1 MNQNTSVESST
12 QSLPNQSINPA
23 LQAALGSL
31 DVQLEEELARYR
43 RQQAGRPV
51 MRPSGLGRYQTRKP
65 LELIPV
71 DKAGGQTQPLVA
83 GKTTAAPMMS
93 FPLALVNKTPER
105 NSPKETQSGLM
116 TQTGQLDAPEAP
128 ADAPVFPS
136 LTNATPDSSATEESL
151 TEQLT
156 PPEKPA
162 DVGGNLMPLA
172 ADQAQPEDYL
182 ESSEKLLRSLAQEQ
196 AGIRSEKRFTA
207 RLLTPLGIGSI
218 LLLLLS
224 SATLA
229 YIFTN
234 PSTLSDLGLNRF
246 FGSKTPTTAKSPTET
261 TVARGEAAKNSS
273 MNGPNLAV
281 GEFTEVNLDTLS
293 QLEAS
298 STPTPTPYPPL
309 PDLHNS
315 GATSTSPPVVP
326 NSALPGRSS
335 DLSSA
340 LLQPSLQPGAVP
352 STAVPPLAPVPA
364 PGTSAAQVNTPS
376 GSPAKSN
383 QSPAPAIPATTNKA
397 EVASSAA
404 PVRDNFYYVVLNST
418 GESALE
424 EARKIVPEA
433 YVENFPIGPR
443 ISMGAFMLESEA
455 KTLVDQLKQQG
466 ISATIYSN

>member
-1 MNQNTSVESST
+1 MSQDTSVESST
-12 QSLPNQSINPA
+12 RSPNQSINPA

-43 RQQAGRPV
+43 RQRAGRPV
-51 MRPSGLGRYQTRKP
+51 VSPRGLGRYQTRKP

-83 GKTTAAPMMS
+83 GRTTAAPMMS
-93 FPLALVNKTPER
+93 FPLALVNKTPEA
-105 NSPKETQSGLM
+105 SPANETESGLM
-116 TQTGQLDAPEAP
+116 NQTGQLDAPFAST
-128 ADAPVFPS
+128 DAPGVSS
-136 LTNATPDSSATEESL
+136 LSNAAPGNSATEESL

-162 DVGGNLMPLA
+162 NVTGNLVPLA
-172 ADQAQPEDYL
+172 AAQEQPEDYL

-196 AGIRSEKRFTA
+196 AGVRSEKRFTA

-224 SATLA
+224 SATVA
-229 YIFTN
+229 YIVTN
-234 PSTLSDLGLNRF
+234 PSTLSAFGLWF
-246 FGSKTPTTAKSPTET
+246 FDSNTPTKTKTSTET
-261 TVARGEAAKNSS
+261 TVVQSEAAKNSS
-273 MNGPNLAV
+273 MNGPNLAA
-281 GEFTEVNLDTLS
+281 GEFPDVNLNTLS

-298 STPTPTPYPPL
+298 STPTQIGPL
-309 PDLHNS
+309 PDLPNS
-315 GATSTSPPVVP
+315 GATSTPPPVVP

-352 STAVPPLAPVPA
+352 SLGPVQTPAASAP
-364 PGTSAAQVNTPS
+364 
-376 GSPAKSN
+376 GSPANSK
-383 QSPAPAIPATTNKA
+383 QSPAPATPAATNKA
-397 EVASSAA
+397 AASSSPAEVGSSSVPA
-404 PVRDNFYYVVLNST
+404 RDKYYYVLLNDSS
-418 GESALE
+418 ESALE
-424 EARKIVPEA
+424 EVRKIIPEA
-433 YVENFPIGPR
+433 YVENFPIGTR

-466 ISATIYSN
+466 ISATIYSH

>member
-1 MNQNTSVESST
+1 MSQNTSVESST
-12 QSLPNQSINPA
+12 RSLPNPSINPA

-43 RQQAGRPV
+43 RQRAGRPV
-51 MRPSGLGRYQTRKP
+51 VSPRGLGRYQTRKP

-83 GKTTAAPMMS
+83 GRTTAAPMMS
-93 FPLALVNKTPER
+93 FPLALVNKTPEA
-105 NSPKETQSGLM
+105 SPANETQSGLM
-116 TQTGQLDAPEAP
+116 NQTGQLDAPSAST
-128 ADAPVFPS
+128 DAPGVSS
-136 LTNATPDSSATEESL
+136 LSNAAPGNSATEESL

-162 DVGGNLMPLA
+162 NVTGNLVPLA
-172 ADQAQPEDYL
+172 AAQEQPDDYL

-224 SATLA
+224 SATVA
-229 YIFTN
+229 YIVTN
-234 PSTLSDLGLNRF
+234 PSTLSAFGLWLFDPN
-246 FGSKTPTTAKSPTET
+246 TPTKTKTSTET
-261 TVARGEAAKNSS
+261 TVAQSEAAKNSS
-273 MNGPNLAV
+273 MNGPNLAA
-281 GEFTEVNLDTLS
+281 GEFPDVNLNTLS

-298 STPTPTPYPPL
+298 STPTPTQLGPL
-309 PDLHNS
+309 QDLPNS
-315 GATSTSPPVVP
+315 GETSTPPPVVP

-352 STAVPPLAPVPA
+352 SLGPVPA
-364 PGTSAAQVNTPS
+364 PAASAP
-376 GSPAKSN
+376 GSPANSK
-383 QSPAPAIPATTNKA
+383 QSPNPATPAATNKA
-397 EVASSAA
+397 AASSSPAEVESSSVPA
-404 PVRDNFYYVVLNST
+404 RDKYYYVLLNDSS
-418 GESALE
+418 ESALE
-424 EARKIVPEA
+424 QVRKIIPEA
-433 YVENFPIGPR
+433 YVENFPIGTR

-466 ISATIYSN
+466 ISATIYSH